1 MPLFEISGNLGI
13 DVQDWNFFL
22 EFEEE
27 RKKNDKDGETCRT
40 KGIFGIL
47 YEDYDSN
54 DNLFHSE

>member
-1 MPLFEISGNLGI
+1 MRYIYSRKVGI
-13 DVQDWNFFL
+13 DVHDWICFL

-47 YEDYDSN
+47 YDDYDSN

>member
-1 MPLFEISGNLGI
+1 MH
-13 DVQDWNFFL
+13 DWICFL

-27 RKKNDKDGETCRT
+27 RNKNDKDGETCRT